1 MDIFY
6 QKTTCSSSLLQP
18 SQKAFAGPSGP
29 HVIGVV
35 RLILTGIVA
44 LLLVLLVVALEG
56 CTVGPKYVK
65 PTVPTT
71 ATFKEEAPGSFNE
84 SDQWQPAQPG
94 DQTSRGKWWEFFGD
108 PELNKLEEQ
117 IAGSNQTLK
126 VAEARFREARAVIR
140 FNRASQFPTIS
151 TAPSASYV
159 KNSDYSSNFSSKIQ
173 QSSKGDFVLPFD
185 LSYELDLW
193 GRVRRSVAA
202 AREEAQ
208 ATAADYETA
217 KLSLE
222 AELAM
227 DYFELRSAD
236 AQKQLLDDTVKA
248 YTDNLQLTLN
258 RFKGGVAPK
267 ADVAQAQ
274 TQLDTTRVQDTD
286 VTVQRAQF
294 EHAIAILIGKPPA
307 EFALATAPF
316 NYRPPG
322 TPIGLPSELLQR
334 RPDIAAAERRV
345 AEANQQIGIARA
357 AYFPTVT
364 LGGTAGFA
372 GSQGSNWFGW
382 PSGFWAV
389 GPALA
394 HTLFD
399 AGRRRATSESARA
412 NYDAAVATYR
422 QTSLTAF
429 QEVEDNVAALRILE
443 NETQQQQQAV
453 ASSQESLQLFT
464 NRYKGGVDTY
474 LQVITAQTIEL
485 ANERNAIDIQRRRL
499 DASVLLIKALGG
511 GWNVSNL
518 PTFGASSVR
527 DY

>member
-1 MDIFY
+1 MVGDLWRSGTEYSGRADCEF
-6 QKTTCSSSLLQP
+6 QPDPEGSGSPLPRSSCSDSLQ
-18 SQKAFAGPSGP
+18 SGRAISN
-29 HVIGVV
+29 HLHLAERQLRQEF
-35 RLILTGIVA
+35 RLFTELSD
-44 LLLVLLVVALEG
+44 EG
-56 CTVGPKYVK
+56 
-65 PTVPTT
+65 
-71 ATFKEEAPGSFNE
+71 
-84 SDQWQPAQPG
+84 
-94 DQTSRGKWWEFFGD
+94 SRGD
-108 PELNKLEEQ
+108 LELPL
-117 IAGSNQTLK
+117 
-126 VAEARFREARAVIR
+126 
-140 FNRASQFPTIS
+140 
-151 TAPSASYV
+151 
-159 KNSDYSSNFSSKIQ
+159 
-173 QSSKGDFVLPFD
+173 D

-193 GRVRRSVAA
+193 GRVRRSVAS

-208 ATAADYETA
+208 ATSADYETA

-222 AELAM
+222 AELAL

-236 AQKQLLDDTVKA
+236 AQKQLLDNTVKA
-248 YTDNLQLTLN
+248 YSDNLQLTLG
-258 RFKGGVAPK
+258 RFKGGVAPRS
-267 ADVAQAQ
+267 DVAQAQ
-274 TQLDTTRVQDTD
+274 TQLDTTTVQDTD

-307 EFALATAPF
+307 DFSLAAAPV
-316 NYRPPG
+316 NNQPPSI
-322 TPIGLPSELLQR
+322 PIGLPSDLLQR

-372 GSQGSNWFGW
+372 GTQGSNWFTW

-394 HTLFD
+394 ETLFD

-412 NYDAAVATYR
+412 NYDATVATYR

-443 NETQQQQQAV
+443 NEAQQQRDAV
-453 ASSQESLQLFT
+453 ASSQDSLQIFT
-464 NRYKGGVDTY
+464 SRYRGGVDTY

-485 ANERNAIDIQRRRL
+485 ANERNDIDILRRRL
-499 DASVLLIKALGG
+499 DASVLLVKALGG
-511 GWNVSNL
+511 GWNASNL
-518 PTFGASSVR
+518 PTLGASTVR

>member
-1 MDIFY
+1 MRYF
-6 QKTTCSSSLLQP
+6 
-18 SQKAFAGPSGP
+18 FA
-29 HVIGVV
+29 VM
-35 RLILTGIVA
+35 RFILTSIVA
-44 LLLVLLVVALEG
+44 LLLVLLIVALDG

-71 ATFKEEAPGSFNE
+71 PTYKEEAPGSFRE
-84 SDQWQPAQPG
+84 SDQWQPALPG
-94 DQTSRGKWWEFFGD
+94 DQTGRGDWWEIFGD
-108 PELNKLEEQ
+108 SELNKLEEQ
-117 IAGSNQTLK
+117 IADSNQDLK
-126 VAEARFREARAVIR
+126 VAEARFRQARAAIR

-151 TAPSASYV
+151 TSPIASYV
-159 KNSDYSSNFSSKIQ
+159 KSSDFSQNSPSKVQ
-173 QSSKGDFVLPFD
+173 EASTGNFVLPFD

-208 ATAADYETA
+208 ATAADYSTA

-222 AELAM
+222 AELAL

-236 AQKQLLDDTVKA
+236 AQKHLLDDTVKA

-258 RFKGGVAPK
+258 RFKGGVAPR

-294 EHAIAILIGKPPA
+294 EHAIAILIGRPPA
-307 EFALATAPF
+307 DFSLAAAPLD
-316 NYRPPG
+316 NRPPSI
-322 TPIGLPSELLQR
+322 PIGLPSELLQR
-334 RPDIAAAERRV
+334 RPDIAAAERRMV
-345 AEANQQIGIARA
+345 EANQQIGIARA

-364 LGGTAGFA
+364 LGGAAGFA
-372 GSQGSNWFGW
+372 GTQGSNWFTW

-394 HTLFD
+394 QTLFD
-399 AGRRRATSESARA
+399 AGRRRATSESVRA
-412 NYDAAVATYR
+412 NYDATVATYR

-443 NETQQQQQAV
+443 NEAQQQEQAV

-511 GWNVSNL
+511 GWNVSSL

>member
-1 MDIFY
+1 MRYEF
-6 QKTTCSSSLLQP
+6 
-18 SQKAFAGPSGP
+18 
-29 HVIGVV
+29 GVT
-35 RLILTGIVA
+35 RSILTGIVA
-44 LLLVLLVVALEG
+44 LPLLLAG
-56 CTVGPKYVK
+56 CTVGPRYLK
-65 PTVPTT
+65 PAVPTT
-71 ATFKEEAPGSFNE
+71 LAYKEEAPDSFKELNRWQCARPA
-84 SDQWQPAQPG
+84 DQA
-94 DQTSRGKWWEFFGD
+94 SRGNWWEVFGD
-108 PELNKLEEQ
+108 PDLNKLEEQ
-117 IAGSNQTLK
+117 VAGSNQNLK
-126 VAEARFREARAVIR
+126 VAEARFREARAAIR

-159 KNSDYSSNFSSKIQ
+159 KSSDFSPSFPSKIQ
-173 QSSKGDFVLPFD
+173 EASKGDFVLPLD

-222 AELAM
+222 AELAL

-248 YTDNLQLTLN
+248 YSENVQLTLE
-258 RFKGGVAPK
+258 RFNKGVAPK

-274 TQLDTTRVQDTD
+274 TQLETTSVQDTD

-294 EHAIAILIGKPPA
+294 EHAIAILTGKPPA
-307 EFALATAPF
+307 EFSLPSAPL
-316 NYRPPG
+316 NNEPPR
-322 TPIGLPSELLQR
+322 TPIVLPSELLQR
-334 RPDIAAAERRV
+334 RPDIAATERRV

-357 AYFPTVT
+357 AYFPTVN
-364 LGGTAGFA
+364 LDGTAGFA
-372 GSQGSNWFGW
+372 GSQGSNWFSW

-389 GPALA
+389 GPVLA
-394 HTLFD
+394 ETLFD

-429 QEVEDNVAALRILE
+429 QEVEDSVAALRILG
-443 NETQQQQQAV
+443 NETQQQQRAL
-453 ASSQESLQLFT
+453 ASSRESLQLFT

-485 ANERNAIDIQRRRL
+485 ANERNDIDIRRRRL
-499 DASVLLIKALGG
+499 EASVLLIKALGG
-511 GWNVSNL
+511 GWDISNL
-518 PTFGASSVR
+518 PQL
-527 DY
+527 

>member
-1 MDIFY
+1 MKY
-6 QKTTCSSSLLQP
+6 L
-18 SQKAFAGPSGP
+18 FALM
-29 HVIGVV
+29 
-35 RLILTGIVA
+35 RFILTGVVA
-44 LLLVLLVVALEG
+44 LVLVLLIVALEG
-56 CTVGPKYVK
+56 CTVGPEYVK
-65 PTVPTT
+65 PSVPTT
-71 ATFKEEAPGSFNE
+71 PAYKEDTPASFKESE
-84 SDQWQPAQPG
+84 QWQPAHPG
-94 DQTSRGKWWEFFGD
+94 DQASRGNWWEIFSD

-117 IAGSNQTLK
+117 IADSNQDLK
-126 VAEARFREARAVIR
+126 VAEARFREARAAIR
-140 FNRASQFPTIS
+140 FNRAAQFPTIS
-151 TAPSASYV
+151 TSPSASYV
-159 KNSDYSSNFSSKIQ
+159 KNSDFSPSFPSKIQ
-173 QSSKGDFVLPFD
+173 EANTGSFVLPFD
-185 LSYELDLW
+185 LSYEVDLW

-222 AELAM
+222 AELAL

-248 YTDNLQLTLN
+248 YTDNLGLTLN

-274 TQLDTTRVQDTD
+274 TQLDTTNVQDTD

-307 EFALATAPF
+307 DFSLAAAPL
-316 NYRPPG
+316 NHQPPSI
-322 TPIGLPSELLQR
+322 PIGLPSELLQR

-372 GSQGSNWFGW
+372 GTQGSNWFTW

-394 HTLFD
+394 QTLFD

-412 NYDAAVATYR
+412 NYDATVATYR

-443 NETQQQQQAV
+443 NEGQQQKQAI
-453 ASSQESLQLFT
+453 ASSEESLQLFT

-485 ANERNAIDIQRRRL
+485 ANERNDIDIQRRRL

-511 GWNVSNL
+511 GWNASNL

>member
-1 MDIFY
+1 VNY
-6 QKTTCSSSLLQP
+6 VL
-18 SQKAFAGPSGP
+18 
-29 HVIGVV
+29 GVA
-35 RLILTGIVA
+35 RFILASIVA
-44 LLLVLLVVALEG
+44 LILVLWLAG
-56 CTVGPKYVK
+56 CTVGPKYLK
-65 PTVPTT
+65 PPVPTT
-71 ATFKEEAPGSFNE
+71 PTYKEEAPASFKE
-84 SDQWQPAQPG
+84 SDQWEPAHPA
-94 DQTSRGKWWEFFGD
+94 DRVSRGNWWEFFGD
-108 PELNKLEEQ
+108 TELNKLEEQ
-117 IAGSNQTLK
+117 IAGSNQTLR
-126 VAEARFREARAVIR
+126 VAEARFREARATIR
-140 FNRASQFPTIS
+140 FSRASQFPTIS
-151 TAPSASYV
+151 TSPSASYV
-159 KNSDYSSNFSSKIQ
+159 KSSDFSPNFPSKIE
-173 QSSKGDFVLPFD
+173 QSGKGDFVLPFD

-208 ATAADYETA
+208 ATAADYATA

-222 AELAM
+222 AELAL

-248 YTDNLQLTLN
+248 YTDNLQLTLT

-307 EFALATAPF
+307 EFSLAAVPL
-316 NYRPPG
+316 NYQPPG
-322 TPIGLPSELLQR
+322 IPIGLPAELLQR

-394 HTLFD
+394 QTLFD

-412 NYDAAVATYR
+412 NYDATVAAYR
-422 QTSLTAF
+422 QTALTAF
-429 QEVEDNVAALRILE
+429 QEVEDNMAALRILE
-443 NETQQQQQAV
+443 NETQQQEQAV

-485 ANERNAIDIQRRRL
+485 VNERNAIDIRRRRL

-511 GWNVSNL
+511 GWDVSNL
-518 PTFGASSVR
+518 PRFGASTVR

>member
-1 MDIFY
+1 MKY
-6 QKTTCSSSLLQP
+6 ML
-18 SQKAFAGPSGP
+18 
-29 HVIGVV
+29 VV
-35 RLILTGIVA
+35 ARYILTSIVA
-44 LLLVLLVVALEG
+44 LLLVLLFVALEG

-65 PTVPTT
+65 PTVPSTST
-71 ATFKEEAPGSFNE
+71 YKEEPPASFKE
-84 SDQWQPAQPG
+84 SDQWQPAHPG
-94 DQTSRGKWWEFFGD
+94 DQAGRGNWWEVFGD
-108 PELNKLEEQ
+108 PQLNRLEEQ
-117 IAGSNQTLK
+117 IASSNQSLK
-126 VAEARFREARAVIR
+126 VAEARFREARAAIR
-140 FNRASQFPTIS
+140 FNRAAQFPTIS
-151 TAPSASYV
+151 TAPGASYV
-159 KNSDYSSNFSSKIQ
+159 KSSDFSPNFPTKIQ
-173 QSSKGDFVLPFD
+173 QSSKGDFELPIE

-222 AELAM
+222 GELAL

-248 YTDNLQLTLN
+248 YTDNLHLTLN

-307 EFALATAPF
+307 EFTLAAAPLS
-316 NYRPPG
+316 YQPPN

-334 RPDIAAAERRV
+334 RPDIAAAERRM

-364 LGGTAGFA
+364 LGGTAGFS
-372 GSQGSNWFGW
+372 GSQGSNWFSW

-389 GPALA
+389 GPTLA
-394 HTLFD
+394 QTLFD

-412 NYDAAVATYR
+412 NYDASVATYR

-443 NETQQQQQAV
+443 NEAQQQEQAV
-453 ASSQESLQLFT
+453 ASSKDSLHFFT

-474 LQVITAQTIEL
+474 LQVITAQTLEL

-518 PTFGASSVR
+518 PTFGAFSVR

>member
-1 MDIFY
+1 MRYFFAAMRFISTSTIILPLVF
-6 QKTTCSSSLLQP
+6 LL
-18 SQKAFAGPSGP
+18 A
-29 HVIGVV
+29 
-35 RLILTGIVA
+35 
-44 LLLVLLVVALEG
+44 G
-56 CTVGPKYVK
+56 CTVGPKYIK
-65 PTVPTT
+65 PTVPMT
-71 ATFKEEAPGSFNE
+71 ATYKEEAPSSFKE
-84 SDQWQPAQPG
+84 SDQWQPARPE
-94 DQTSRGKWWEFFGD
+94 DQTSRGNWWEIFGD
-108 PELNKLEEQ
+108 SELNNLEDQ
-117 IAGSNQTLK
+117 IAGSNQNLK
-126 VAEARFREARAVIR
+126 VAEARFREARAAIR

-159 KNSDYSSNFSSKIQ
+159 KSSDFSPSFPSKIQ
-173 QSSKGDFVLPFD
+173 EASKGDFVLPFD

-222 AELAM
+222 AELAL

-248 YTDNLQLTLN
+248 YTDNVQLTLG

-307 EFALATAPF
+307 EFTLPAAPL
-316 NYRPPG
+316 NSQPPS

-372 GSQGSNWFGW
+372 GSQGSNWFDW

-394 HTLFD
+394 ETLLD

-443 NETQQQQQAV
+443 DETQQQQQAS

-464 NRYKGGVDTY
+464 NRYNGGVDTY

-485 ANERNAIDIQRRRL
+485 ANERNAIDILRRRL

-511 GWNVSNL
+511 GWDVSNL
-518 PTFGASSVR
+518 PQF
-527 DY
+527 

>member
-1 MDIFY
+1 MN
-6 QKTTCSSSLLQP
+6 
-18 SQKAFAGPSGP
+18 
-29 HVIGVV
+29 HVFDVA
-35 RLILTGIVA
+35 RLILTGIIA
-44 LLLVLLVVALEG
+44 LVLVLVLVALEG

-65 PTVPTT
+65 PSVPTT
-71 ATFKEEAPGSFNE
+71 STYKEAPAGSSRE
-84 SDQWQPAQPG
+84 PDQWQPANPG
-94 DQTSRGKWWEFFGD
+94 DRTSRGSWWEMFGD

-117 IAGSNQTLK
+117 IAASNQSLR
-126 VAEARFREARAVIR
+126 VAEARFREARAAIR
-140 FNRASQFPTIS
+140 FNRGSQFPNVS

-159 KNSDYSSNFSSKIQ
+159 KNSNFSPSFPSQIQ

-208 ATAADYETA
+208 ASAADYETA

-248 YTDNLQLTLN
+248 YTDNLQLTMG

-286 VTVQRAQF
+286 VSVQRAQF

-307 EFALATAPF
+307 EFTLATAPL
-316 NYRPPG
+316 NHQPPSV
-322 TPIGLPSELLQR
+322 PIGLPSELLQR

-372 GSQGSNWFGW
+372 GTQGSNWFTW

-394 HTLFD
+394 QTLFD
-399 AGRRRATSESARA
+399 AGRRRATSESAWA

-443 NETQQQQQAV
+443 NEAQQQEQAV
-453 ASSQESLQLFT
+453 MSAKESLQLFT

-485 ANERNAIDIQRRRL
+485 ANERNAIDILRRRL
-499 DASVLLIKALGG
+499 DAAVLLTKALGG
-511 GWNVSNL
+511 GWNASNL

>member
-1 MDIFY
+1 
-6 QKTTCSSSLLQP
+6 
-18 SQKAFAGPSGP
+18 
-29 HVIGVV
+29 V
-35 RLILTGIVA
+35 
-44 LLLVLLVVALEG
+44 
-56 CTVGPKYVK
+56 
-65 PTVPTT
+65 
-71 ATFKEEAPGSFNE
+71 
-84 SDQWQPAQPG
+84 
-94 DQTSRGKWWEFFGD
+94 
-108 PELNKLEEQ
+108 
-117 IAGSNQTLK
+117 
-126 VAEARFREARAVIR
+126 
-140 FNRASQFPTIS
+140 
-151 TAPSASYV
+151 
-159 KNSDYSSNFSSKIQ
+159 SDYSPNFPSKVQ
-173 QSSKGDFVLPFD
+173 EASTGDFVLPFD

-193 GRVRRSVAA
+193 GRVRRGVAA

-208 ATAADYETA
+208 ATAADYGTA

-222 AELAM
+222 AELAV

-236 AQKQLLDDTVKA
+236 AQKQLLDNTVKA
-248 YTDNLQLTLN
+248 YADNLQLTLG
-258 RFKGGVAPK
+258 RFKGGVAPRS
-267 ADVAQAQ
+267 DVAQAQ
-274 TQLDTTRVQDTD
+274 TQLDTTNVQDTD
-286 VTVQRAQF
+286 VSVQRAQF

-307 EFALATAPF
+307 NFSLAAAPV
-316 NYRPPG
+316 NTQPPSI
-322 TPIGLPSELLQR
+322 PIGLPSDLLQR
-334 RPDIAAAERRV
+334 RPDIAAAERRM

-372 GSQGSNWFGW
+372 GTQGSNWLTW

-394 HTLFD
+394 ETLFD

-412 NYDAAVATYR
+412 NYDATVATYR

-443 NETQQQQQAV
+443 NEAQQQRHAV
-453 ASSQESLQLFT
+453 ASSQDSLQIFT

-474 LQVITAQTIEL
+474 LQVIAAQTIEL
-485 ANERNAIDIQRRRL
+485 ANERNDIDILRRRL

-518 PTFGASSVR
+518 PTFGVSTVR